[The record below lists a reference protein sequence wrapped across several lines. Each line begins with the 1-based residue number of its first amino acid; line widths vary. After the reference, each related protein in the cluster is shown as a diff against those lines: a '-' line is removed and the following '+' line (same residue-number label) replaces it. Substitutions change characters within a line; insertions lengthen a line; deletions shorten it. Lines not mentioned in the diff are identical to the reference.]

1 MTFPFTLTERIP
13 TCSFLCES
21 FRGTEAHFVENCHLL
36 QDEAFLALL
45 LSLWKGTTP
54 IVKIFS
60 CWSDFSVLPMTVFVC
75 QHERKTRVI
84 KKKNQKNPIL
94 SVKISSSF
102 SSWKRNTS
110 VWKML
115 RSWWVYSA
123 LTVKSCSSLIR
134 QTYICN
140 EDGSFQFT

>member
-1 MTFPFTLTERIP
+1 MTFPFTLTERIL

-21 FRGTEAHFVENCHLL
+21 FHGTEAHFVENCHLL

-84 KKKNQKNPIL
+84 KKKIKKSYPICENLFLFLVMEEKHICMENASFLVSLL
-94 SVKISSSF
+94 SPNFEKLFLSD
-102 SSWKRNTS
+102 KTN
-110 VWKML
+110 
-115 RSWWVYSA
+115 VY
-123 LTVKSCSSLIR
+123 L
-134 QTYICN
+134 
-140 EDGSFQFT
+140 

>member
-84 KKKNQKNPIL
+84 KKKSKKSYPICENLFLFLVMEEKHICMENASFLVSLL
-94 SVKISSSF
+94 SPNCEKLFLSD
-102 SSWKRNTS
+102 KTN
-110 VWKML
+110 
-115 RSWWVYSA
+115 VY
-123 LTVKSCSSLIR
+123 L
-134 QTYICN
+134 
-140 EDGSFQFT
+140 

>member
-84 KKKNQKNPIL
+84 KKKKSKKSYPICENLFLFLVMEEKHICMENASFLVSLL
-94 SVKISSSF
+94 SPNFEKLFLSD
-102 SSWKRNTS
+102 KTN
-110 VWKML
+110 
-115 RSWWVYSA
+115 VY
-123 LTVKSCSSLIR
+123 L
-134 QTYICN
+134 
-140 EDGSFQFT
+140 